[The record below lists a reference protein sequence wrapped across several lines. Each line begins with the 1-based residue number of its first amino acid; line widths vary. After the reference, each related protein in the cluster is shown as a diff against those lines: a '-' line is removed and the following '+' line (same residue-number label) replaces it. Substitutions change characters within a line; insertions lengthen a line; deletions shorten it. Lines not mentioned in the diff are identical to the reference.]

1 MARAGIECLA
11 ALVGSALVWGMLRC
25 ENDSSFWKATGMKL
39 VLFLAQL
46 LGNGG
51 TSSVF

>member
-1 MARAGIECLA
+1 MGRAGIECFA
-11 ALVGSALVWGMLRC
+11 ALVDSALVWRMLSC
-25 ENDSSFWKATGMKL
+25 ENDSSFWKTTGKKL